1 MKSSYK
7 LILKR
12 LDKIK
17 IPESN
22 KTPII
27 IIAEKLENGS
37 YQIAE
42 TFENYKRKDF
52 IIEDEDKF
60 NNFLEKI
67 DENKCTVIIDDI
79 LNCIPKEMASK
90 VLITSTDE
98 ELYKILNEE
107 EGQEKEIGQIIT
119 RNLEKITEKK
129 GDIFK

>member
-7 LILKR
+7 IILKR

-52 IIEDEDKF
+52 IIEDEEKF
-60 NNFLEKI
+60 NKFLEKI

-119 RNLEKITEKK
+119 RNLKKIAEKK

>member
-1 MKSSYK
+1 MKSNYK

-12 LDKIK
+12 MDKIK

-52 IIEDEDKF
+52 IIEGEEKF

-119 RNLEKITEKK
+119 RNLEKIAEKK